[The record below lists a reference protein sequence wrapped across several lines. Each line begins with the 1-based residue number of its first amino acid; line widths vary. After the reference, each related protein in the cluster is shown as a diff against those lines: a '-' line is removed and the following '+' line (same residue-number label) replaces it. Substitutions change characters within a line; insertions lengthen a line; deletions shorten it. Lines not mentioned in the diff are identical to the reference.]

1 MARDTAERWLYVADL
16 SRQLA
21 DMESGPRPIQALRY
35 RVLSR
40 QLREALAGLPEAAL
54 GPDVDRAQVTEVL
67 ANRHFD
73 THGVLPG
80 RGGQAWR
87 AAATTLLD
95 RMRGSERRDL

>member
-1 MARDTAERWLYVADL
+1 MARGNAGRWLYVADL
-16 SRQLA
+16 SKQLA

-35 RVLSR
+35 RVLSK

-80 RGGQAWR
+80 RGGQAWQ
-87 AAATTLLD
+87 AAATSLLD
-95 RMRGSERRDL
+95 RMRRSERRDS

>member
-1 MARDTAERWLYVADL
+1 MARGTAGRWTYVADL
-16 SRQLA
+16 SKQLA
-21 DMESGPRPIQALRY
+21 EMESGPRPMQALRY

-54 GPDVDRAQVTEVL
+54 GADVDRDQVTEVL

-73 THGVLPG
+73 SHGVLPG

-87 AAATTLLD
+87 SAAAALFD
-95 RMRGSERRDL
+95 RMQRGERRDQ

>member
-1 MARDTAERWLYVADL
+1 MARGTAGRRSYVADL
-16 SRQLA
+16 SRRLGE
-21 DMESGPRPIQALRY
+21 MESGPRPMQALRY

-54 GPDVDRAQVTEVL
+54 GPDVDRTQVIEVL

-73 THGVLPG
+73 SHGVLPG

-95 RMRGSERRDL
+95 RMRRPDRRDA

>member
-1 MARDTAERWLYVADL
+1 MARGTAGRWSYVADL

-21 DMESGPRPIQALRY
+21 EMESGPLPMQALRY

-40 QLREALAGLPEAAL
+40 QLREALAGWPEAAL
-54 GPDVDRAQVTEVL
+54 GPDVDRAQVSEVL

-73 THGVLPG
+73 SHGVLPG

-87 AAATTLLD
+87 AAAISLID
-95 RMRGSERRDL
+95 RVGRGGRRQP